1 MRVLILGDPHLP
13 VPDWDLLK
21 EAYEFNKTFKAHKI
35 VCVGDL
41 TDQKTWSKYG
51 RDTDDVGNNDEWA
64 STVAQAQALAKLFPK
79 MEIIIGNHD
88 IRYFKA
94 ANSAG
99 VPSQLVKSLSE
110 ALPIKGWK
118 WHDTSRGPLMLD
130 KVGYIHGD
138 EQSGSALAKACFLG
152 YSLVQ
157 GHDHKGTLEYA
168 QHPQRKA
175 PVWGMSVGCTADL
188 QGPGMRY
195 AKKMLRKAFSCF
207 AVVEDGIPRL
217 YPKGSTGR

>member
-1 MRVLILGDPHLP
+1 MLGDPHLP
-13 VPDWDLLK
+13 NPDWELLQ
-21 EAYEFNKTFKAHKI
+21 EASDFNRVFKAHKT

-51 RDTDDVGNNDEWA
+51 RDTDDLGNDEEWDF
-64 STVAQAQALAKLFPK
+64 TVKATKRMHKLFPR

-94 ANSAG
+94 ANLAG
-99 VPSQLVKSLSE
+99 VPSQLVRSLSE
-110 ALPIKGWK
+110 AIPAPGWR

-130 KVGYIHGD
+130 GIGYIHGD
-138 EQSGSALAKACFLG
+138 EQSGSAVAKAAFLG
-152 YSLVQ
+152 HPLVQ
-157 GHDHKGTLEYA
+157 GHDHKGILEYA
-168 QHPQRKA
+168 QPPHRKR
-175 PVWGMSVGCTADL
+175 PLWGLSAGCTADL

-207 AVVEDGIPRL
+207 SVVEDGVPRI
-217 YPKGSTGR
+217 YPKGTT